1 MTGAPVSVLSLVLLL
16 ATADPGTLVLGP
28 ADRTTVEVRDASTTV
43 ATVSVTPHAPVEL
56 TLPPGLYTV
65 VAPDGKTL
73 GSIRV
78 DAGQARGFAL
88 PGQVVDSDDA
98 APPVP
103 TPDTPTASTSARDT
117 SAAGPGPGR
126 RRPPKARG
134 SGSWKRWGSPLLS
147 AVIPGLGQGLNQ
159 QPGKAVAIFTAT
171 VGGSLGAAAL
181 WLFREPDEGAARGDA
196 GEPRAAEIARLT
208 SFAALTSGLGLLYL
222 GQIFD
227 AHATAR
233 GRKARAREDYALA
246 IEFQRSTAVGQ
257 RPGEPAYALYDDFA
271 FSLMG
276 QVHRR
281 VTVGVS
287 DLGLKLG
294 PESFVLQ
301 GGVRSMYRFF
311 DRRIRAPRVPSRWW
325 LAAGGGFIFQ
335 GTTQARHDAGI
346 ASPFPDDAR
355 QDERLFGAV
364 MYAQMEAR
372 WFLLDRWAI
381 GLAPRVS
388 LPFTARTYGQGKQI
402 PRYATTFE
410 LGAFVGVHL

>member
-1 MTGAPVSVLSLVLLL
+1 MSALPLLLLL
-16 ATADPGTLVLGP
+16 ALADPGTLVLGP
-28 ADRTTVEVRDASTTV
+28 ADPTTVEIREADRSIAS
-43 ATVSVTPHAPVEL
+43 VSVTPKHPVKL
-56 TLPPGLYTV
+56 TLPPGLYTI
-65 VAPDGKTL
+65 VAADGAEL

-78 DAGQARGFAL
+78 DSGTARGFAL
-88 PGQVVDSDDA
+88 PGQVVGSDEA

-103 TPDTPTASTSARDT
+103 TPAMPTPSTTAADT
-117 SAAGPGPGR
+117 SSPATPVGA
-126 RRPPKARG
+126 RRPRRARG
-134 SGSWKRWGSPLLS
+134 DGSWKRWGSPLLS
-147 AVIPGLGQGLNQ
+147 AIIPGLGQGLNQ
-159 QPGKAVAIFTAT
+159 QPGKAVGIFTASL
-171 VGGSLGAAAL
+171 GGSLGAAAL
-181 WLFREPDEGAARGDA
+181 WLLRPADEGAARGDA
-196 GEPRAAEIARLT
+196 GESRAVEIARLS
-208 SFAALTSGLGLLYL
+208 SFAALGSGLGLLYL

-233 GRKARAREDYALA
+233 GRKAQPKLDYALA

-271 FSLMG
+271 LSLMG
-276 QVHRR
+276 QVHPR

-294 PESFVLQ
+294 AESFVLQ

-311 DRRIRAPRVPSRWW
+311 DRRVRQPRVPSRVW

-335 GTTQARHDAGI
+335 GTAEARHDAAV
-346 ASPFPDDAR
+346 ASPFPEEEP
-355 QDERLFGAV
+355 QEQRLFGAV
-364 MYAQMEAR
+364 MYAQLEAR

-381 GLAPRVS
+381 GLAPRIS
-388 LPFTARTYGQGKQI
+388 LPLTTRTYGQGKQI